1 MGSPAMRIART
12 LILSGCLLALGA
24 VAVLAAQA
32 SPPVQPRAGAA
43 EAEPPLPA
51 PGDIDGRARALFAA
65 IVSGD
70 PSGAADLFLPRPAF
84 ARIKAASN
92 PDAIYDHLFRAYQAD
107 IRALH
112 AATPDL
118 AQAQYVRVDFSQ
130 RRGFVVPGQEANRI
144 AYWAQRHN
152 TLIYRVGTE
161 ERRIELRVLI
171 AWEGRWYLTHLS
183 EFKQPA
189 PAR

>member
-1 MGSPAMRIART
+1 MRMTSAV
-12 LILSGCLLALGA
+12 LLAGWLLA
-24 VAVLAAQA
+24 FVAIAARA
-32 SPPVQPRAGAA
+32 SPP
-43 EAEPPLPA
+43 AEPPLPA
-51 PGDIDGRARALFAA
+51 PGDIEVRASALFAA

-70 PSGAADLFLPRPAF
+70 PAGAADLFLPREAF
-84 ARIKAASN
+84 VRIKAASDPN
-92 PDAIYDHLFRAYQAD
+92 AIYDRLLRAYHAD

-118 AQAQYVRVDFSQ
+118 PRAEYLRVEFSR
-130 RRGFVVPGQEANRI
+130 RRGFVAPGQEANRI

-152 TLIYRVGTE
+152 ALVYRVGTE

-183 EFKQPA
+183 EFKHPA